1 MMIKKGEKSARR
13 PTLADV
19 AKTAGVSIATASKA
33 LNGRTQVK
41 AETRDRV
48 IKAAEEL
55 SFRPNALAQQL
66 QRGRSG
72 AIGLVTH
79 DLEGRFSIPILMGAE
94 DEAGTGEVSV
104 LLCDARG
111 DKLRERYHV
120 QALLG
125 RRVDGLIVVGARPDV
140 RPSLGQLPVPVV
152 YAYAPSD
159 DPADMSEV
167 CDNVEA
173 GRLVAQHLLARGR
186 RRIAIVSG
194 DESYGAARER
204 VQGALEVRSD
214 AGLEPAGGRA
224 VYGSWDE
231 AWGRT
236 AVETIVGMQADVD
249 AVICGSDQIA
259 RGALD
264 TLREHRLRVPE
275 DVAVTG
281 HDNWEVIVAHS
292 RPRLTSV
299 DMNLEALGRRAAA
312 RLFAAIEERPSPGVE
327 KVSPRIVER
336 DSTRGYHKVSE

>member
-1 MMIKKGEKSARR
+1 MASRR

-19 AKTAGVSIATASKA
+19 AKAADVSIATASKA
-33 LNGRTQVK
+33 LNGKAQVR
-41 AETRDRV
+41 AETRARV
-48 IKAAEEL
+48 LQAAEEL
-55 SFRPNALAQQL
+55 SFRPNVTAQQL

-94 DEAGTGEVSV
+94 DEAGTGELSV

-111 DKLRERYHV
+111 DNLRERYHV

-125 RRVDGLIVVGARPDV
+125 RNVDGLIIVGARPDV
-140 RPSLGQLPVPVV
+140 RPSLGELPVPIV

-159 DPADMSEV
+159 NPEDMSQV
-167 CDNVEA
+167 SDNFEA
-173 GRLVAQHLLARGR
+173 GQLVARHLVSRGR

-194 DESYGAARER
+194 DESYGAAGER
-204 VQGALEVRSD
+204 VAGAIAAMKE
-214 AGLEPAGGRA
+214 AGVEP
-224 VYGSWDE
+224 VHSEPFYGTWDE

-236 AVETIVGMQADVD
+236 AVEAILGMHPDVD

-264 TLREHRLRVPE
+264 TLREHDRRVPE

-299 DMNLEALGRRAAA
+299 DMNLETLGRRAAA
-312 RLFAAIEERPSPGVE
+312 RLFAAIDQQPSPGIE
-327 KVSPRIVER
+327 KVSPRVIER
-336 DSTRGYHKVSE
+336 DSTRGYFVAK

>member
-94 DEAGTGEVSV
+94 DEAGTGELSV

-111 DKLRERYHV
+111 DNLRERYHV

-125 RRVDGLIVVGARPDV
+125 RNVDGLIIVGARPDV
-140 RPSLGQLPVPVV
+140 RPSLGGLPVPVV

-159 DPADMSEV
+159 DPEDMSQV
-167 CDNVEA
+167 SDNFEA
-173 GRLVAQHLLARGR
+173 GALVAKHLISRGR

-194 DESYGAARER
+194 DQTYGAAGER
-204 VQGALEVRSD
+204 VAGAVAAMQE
-214 AGLEPAGGRA
+214 AGIEP
-224 VYGSWDE
+224 VHKEPFYGTWDE
-231 AWGRT
+231 AWGRS
-236 AVETIVGMQADVD
+236 AVEAILGMHPDVD

-264 TLREHRLRVPE
+264 TLREHERRVPE
-275 DVAVTG
+275 DVAVAG
-281 HDNWEVIVAHS
+281 HDNWEVIAAHS

-299 DMNLEALGRRAAA
+299 DMNLEELGRRAAT
-312 RLFAAIEERPSPGVE
+312 RLFAAIEQRPSPGIE

-336 DSTRGYHKVSE
+336 DSTRGYHIISA

>member
-1 MMIKKGEKSARR
+1 MMVKKSDWGKKR

-19 AKTAGVSIATASKA
+19 AKAAGVSIATASKA
-33 LNGRTQVK
+33 LNGRTQVR
-41 AETRDRV
+41 AETRGRV

-55 SFRPNALAQQL
+55 SFRLNALAQQR
-66 QRGRSG
+66 QRGRSV
-72 AIGLVTH
+72 AMGLVTH
-79 DLEGRFSIPILMGAE
+79 DLEGRFAIPLLMGAE
-94 DEAGTGEVSV
+94 DEAGTGELSV

-111 DKLRERYHV
+111 DNLRERYHV

-125 RRVDGLIVVGARPDV
+125 RNVDGLIIVGARPDV
-140 RPSLGQLPVPVV
+140 RPSLGGLPVPVV

-159 DPADMSEV
+159 DPEDTSQV
-167 CDNVEA
+167 SDNFEA
-173 GRLVAQHLLARGR
+173 GGLVAKHLISRGR

-194 DESYGAARER
+194 DETYGAAGER
-204 VQGALEVRSD
+204 VAGAMAAMQE
-214 AGLEPAGGRA
+214 AGLQPVHDEPF
-224 VYGSWDE
+224 YGTWDE
-231 AWGRT
+231 AWGRS
-236 AVETIVGMQADVD
+236 AVEAILSMHPEVD

-264 TLREHRLRVPE
+264 MLHEHERRVPE

>member
-1 MMIKKGEKSARR
+1 MVADADSMPRR
-13 PTLADV
+13 ATLADV
-19 AKTAGVSIATASKA
+19 AREAGVSIATASKA
-33 LNGRTQVK
+33 LNGRRQVRE
-41 AETRDRV
+41 ETRQKV
-48 IKAAEEL
+48 ILAAEQL
-55 SFRPNALAQQL
+55 AFRPNVIARQL

-72 AIGLVTH
+72 TVGLVTH

-204 VQGALEVRSD
+204 VQGALEVLAD

-236 AVETIVGMQADVD
+236 AVETIVGMQSDVD

-299 DMNLEALGRRAAA
+299 DMNLEELGRRAAA
-312 RLFAAIEERPSPGVE
+312 RLFDAIEGRPSPGVE
-327 KVSPRIVER
+327 SIPPRLVGR
-336 DSTRGYHKVSE
+336 DSTRGYHLAGE